1 MKYYVY
7 GVGKEATILYTTR
20 FLESVDGF
28 IDDDENKQGKTIF
41 NRKIYSLEDV
51 MQQMRGGCKEDVFI
65 IVSCIYSYEKISKK
79 LMRSGL
85 SEGEDFVWG
94 PNWLGND
101 ILPSPYDFRTWESL
115 DSERDYSIWNKR
127 TGVALEMLDPDC
139 KSILDLGAGGM
150 CALNF
155 ISSEIAY
162 YPVDFFKRYP
172 ETIVC
177 DLNKG
182 EFPDQKVDCVLAFGI
197 LQYIEHAEQFVE
209 NICNCCNSVLFS
221 YSTILEVS
229 RNFAGRQRR
238 GVRNNYKL
246 VDIIK
251 MFIRNDFL
259 PQDERLWEGYDCCIK
274 FVRSK
279 VFWEIE
285 NKSKEK
291 N

>member
-20 FLESVDGF
+20 FLESIDGF
-28 IDDDENKQGKTIF
+28 IDDDENKQGKIIF
-41 NRKIYSLEDV
+41 DRKIYSLEDIL
-51 MQQMRGGCKEDVFI
+51 QKRDGKEDVFI
-65 IVSCIYSYEKISKK
+65 VVSCIYSYEKISQKRIK
-79 LMRSGL
+79 SGL
-85 SEGEDFVWG
+85 DEVKDFVWG

-101 ILPSPYDFRTWESL
+101 TLPSTYDFRTWESL
-115 DSERDYSIWNKR
+115 DQERDYSIWNNR
-127 TGVALEMLDPDC
+127 TGIALEMLETDC

-150 CALNF
+150 CSLNF
-155 ISSEIAY
+155 ISPEIAY

-182 EFPDQKVDCVLAFGI
+182 EFPEQKVDCVLALGI
-197 LQYIEHAEQFVE
+197 LQYIEPAEKLIE
-209 NICNCCNSVLFS
+209 NICNCCNSVIFS
-221 YSTILEVS
+221 YSTILEAS

-279 VFWEIE
+279 VFWKIE
-285 NKSKEK
+285 NKNTEGI
-291 N
+291 